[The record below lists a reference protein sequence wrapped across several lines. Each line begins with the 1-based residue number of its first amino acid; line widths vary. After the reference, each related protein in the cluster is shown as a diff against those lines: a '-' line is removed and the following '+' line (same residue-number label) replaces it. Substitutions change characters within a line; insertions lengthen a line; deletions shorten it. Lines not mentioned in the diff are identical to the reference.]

1 MELPE
6 FKYKLFCSRIGMNHE
21 LNFNKPRGRGLGQ
34 DSGSHIPEGAFEEA
48 RDVWP
53 ERKMLLEGLCSCC

>member
-1 MELPE
+1 
-6 FKYKLFCSRIGMNHE
+6 MNHE

-34 DSGSHIPEGAFEEA
+34 DSGSHIPEGAFEET

-53 ERKMLLEGLCSCC
+53 ERCFRGPV